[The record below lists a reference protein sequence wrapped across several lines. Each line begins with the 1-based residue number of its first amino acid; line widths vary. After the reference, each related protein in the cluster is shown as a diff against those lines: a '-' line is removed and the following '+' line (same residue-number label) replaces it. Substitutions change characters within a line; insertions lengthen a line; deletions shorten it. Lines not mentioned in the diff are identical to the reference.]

1 MSLDADNPEPSS
13 VRAAASTSAF
23 SLEGRVILVTGA
35 SSGIGAA
42 TARLCAQLGAR
53 LVLNG
58 RDVDRLHAVRD
69 ELAGEGHVAIA
80 GDLSLADTREALVE
94 AAPAY
99 DGLASCA
106 GIAALV
112 PLRMANEAHLL
123 KMLSVNYLAP
133 ITLTQRLLYKKRVNQ
148 GASLVYVTALAAKV
162 SPQAAAAYAASKAA
176 LDAASRTLALE
187 HAKQRIRAN
196 CVAPGYVETPM
207 LAGLG
212 AQAEMDQKIDLAP
225 LGRLAPADVA
235 SSVCYLLSPASR
247 WVTRSTL
254 TVDGGLGIAMR
265 V

>member
-1 MSLDADNPEPSS
+1 MSGVL
-13 VRAAASTSAF
+13 AAPAGPDAF
-23 SLEGRVILVTGA
+23 SLAGRTILVTGA

-42 TARLCAQLGAR
+42 TAALCAELGAR

-58 RDVDRLHAVRD
+58 RDAGRLEAVRAALP
-69 ELAGEGHVAIA
+69 ENAHIAIA
-80 GDLSLADTREALVE
+80 GDLTLGETREALVE
-94 AAPAY
+94 AVPIY

-106 GIAALV
+106 GVAALV
-112 PLRMANEAHLL
+112 PLRMANEAHFQ
-123 KMLSVNYLAP
+123 KMLAVNYLAP
-133 ITLTQRLLYKKRVNQ
+133 ITLTQRLLYKRRLRQ
-148 GASLVYVTALAAKV
+148 EASLVYVTALAARV

-176 LDAASRTLALE
+176 LEAASRTLGLE

-207 LAGLG
+207 LQGLG
-212 AQAEMDQKIDLAP
+212 AQAGMDHKIDLTP
-225 LGRLAPADVA
+225 LGRLGPEDVA

>member
-1 MSLDADNPEPSS
+1 MNLIAGMSNHSPS
-13 VRAAASTSAF
+13 RPAAAINAF

-42 TARLCAQLGAR
+42 TARLCADLGAR
-53 LVLNG
+53 LVLNARDAG
-58 RDVDRLHAVRD
+58 RLDAVRG
-69 ELAGEGHVAIA
+69 ELTGDRHVVVI
-80 GDLSLADTREALVE
+80 GDLSLSETREALVD

-112 PLRMANEAHLL
+112 PIRMASEAHLQR
-123 KMLSVNYLAP
+123 MLAVNYLAP
-133 ITLTQRLLYKKRVNQ
+133 ISLTQRLLYKRRLNP
-148 GASLVYVTALAAKV
+148 GASLVYVTALAARV

-207 LAGLG
+207 LQELGTQAG
-212 AQAEMDQKIDLAP
+212 MDHKIDLTP
-225 LGRLAPADVA
+225 LGRLAATDVA
-235 SSVCYLLSPASR
+235 SSIGYLLSPASR

-265 V
+265 T

>member
-1 MSLDADNPEPSS
+1 MSLHAKKAATPDAFSLDAL
-13 VRAAASTSAF
+13 T
-23 SLEGRVILVTGA
+23 ILVTGA

-42 TARLCAQLGAR
+42 TAALCADLGAR
-53 LVLNG
+53 LVING
-58 RDVDRLHAVRD
+58 RNAERLEAVR
-69 ELAGEGHVAIA
+69 AGLTGEEHIA
-80 GDLSLADTREALVE
+80 VVGDLSLPETREALVE

-112 PLRMANEAHLL
+112 PIRMANQAHLQ
-123 KMLSVNYLAP
+123 KMLDVNYLAP
-133 ITLTQRLLYKKRVNQ
+133 ITLTQRLLYKKRLRN
-148 GASLVYVTALAAKV
+148 GASLVYVTALAARV

-176 LDAASRTLALE
+176 LDAAARTLGLE
-187 HAKQRIRAN
+187 HARQRIRAN

-207 LAGLG
+207 LEGLG
-212 AQAEMDQKIDLAP
+212 AQAGMDHKIDLTP
-225 LGRLAPADVA
+225 LGRLGPADVA
-235 SSVCYLLSPASR
+235 SSVCFLLSPASR